1 MAWKTVSY
9 KLTSSAPLIMH
20 NGQTADPLNKW
31 SKAIKQISS
40 KRAKTDAD
48 YEEMARLEFMAGLYL
63 DESGPIIPA
72 FMADALVV
80 NGAKKSKEGMTAK
93 SGCFCLEHAKLEY
106 SGPRTAVEL
115 WEDEQFRF
123 SAIVRVGQ
131 ARVSRMRPIFR
142 EWSAVLTLHVEDTM
156 VNIARVDEWLS
167 AAGTQVGVGDW
178 RPQYGRFTAQ
188 RLNGK

>member
-72 FMADALVV
+72 FTVDALVV

-106 SGPRTAVEL
+106 SGPRTAAEL
-115 WEDEQFRF
+115 WDDEQFRF

-156 VNIARVDEWLS
+156 VNIARVDEWLN